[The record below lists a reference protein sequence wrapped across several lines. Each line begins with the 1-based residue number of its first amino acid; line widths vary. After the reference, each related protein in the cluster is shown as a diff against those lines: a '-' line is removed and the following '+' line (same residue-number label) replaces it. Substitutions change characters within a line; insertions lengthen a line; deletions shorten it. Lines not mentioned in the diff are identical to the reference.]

1 MPIHQI
7 FPEPI
12 YISKLERALT
22 KEELKM
28 IDKYK
33 KRNRIGS

>member
-1 MPIHQI
+1 MPLYQL
-7 FPEPI
+7 FPKPVDH
-12 YISKLERALT
+12 SKLERALT